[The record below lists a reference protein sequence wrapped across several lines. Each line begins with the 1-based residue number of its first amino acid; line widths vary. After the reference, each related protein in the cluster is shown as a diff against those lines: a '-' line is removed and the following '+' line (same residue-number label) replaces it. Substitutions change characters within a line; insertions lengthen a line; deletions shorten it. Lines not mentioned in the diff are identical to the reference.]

1 LNLTTSFALA
11 RGEASGASGNYFG
24 GRGTVTTIADW
35 PRGVGYRIDEQSV
48 DGGNTSP
55 DTPKASGTTGYPP
68 APPTPDYGKY
78 NP

>member
-1 LNLTTSFALA
+1 
-11 RGEASGASGNYFG
+11 
-24 GRGTVTTIADW
+24 VTTIADW